1 LLAQGKGPRPAKT
14 ALFWATCVVALAIFG
29 CSQKPTR
36 KTVAKKEPPAE
47 SRPPR
52 RAESVRKGP
61 RLAIII
67 DDIGNDRPTAD
78 SLLALPY
85 PLTLSI
91 LPHLPMSGEIADQTA
106 KRGDQVMLHL
116 PMQPDSPTTP
126 SEPIEL
132 RLGMSSPEVRSMLAG
147 MLATVPHVLGVNN
160 HEGSKATSDP
170 ALMDA
175 LMPALR
181 DRGLFFIDSRTTAST
196 VAADSAHQFGVRAAS
211 RKVFL
216 DDQENTKAIDSQID
230 LAARD
235 AEQNGDAI
243 AIGHPHPET
252 ISALRE
258 TLPRLKKQGIQLVF
272 ASDLVR

>member
-1 LLAQGKGPRPAKT
+1 
-14 ALFWATCVVALAIFG
+14 
-29 CSQKPTR
+29 
-36 KTVAKKEPPAE
+36 
-47 SRPPR
+47 
-52 RAESVRKGP
+52 
-61 RLAIII
+61 
-67 DDIGNDRPTAD
+67 
-78 SLLALPY
+78 
-85 PLTLSI
+85 
-91 LPHLPMSGEIADQTA
+91 
-106 KRGDQVMLHL
+106 
-116 PMQPDSPTTP
+116 
-126 SEPIEL
+126 
-132 RLGMSSPEVRSMLAG
+132 
-147 MLATVPHVLGVNN
+147 VPHVLGVNN